1 MKSYLNSDNKELL
14 LLIALIPQITARAA
28 ERMKIG
34 TEHLTGDERRKL
46 NTAGTYL
53 FNVFSSITAR
63 LDEKTCKTLRKQLD
77 ANELRMVPKRTAH
90 SERSAL
96 DEDGLFTIAEYAI
109 NTCNIC
115 KISNHTE
122 CPLYG
127 ALTDANIPLAREP
140 CNGCPYRVED

>member
-34 TEHLTGDERRKL
+34 ASHLSSDERRKL

-53 FNVFSSITAR
+53 FNVFTNIVNR

-77 ANELRMVPKRTAH
+77 ANELRMVPKNTPTL
-90 SERSAL
+90 ERSAL
-96 DEDGLFTIAEYAI
+96 DEDGLYTLAEYAI

-127 ALTDANIPLAREP
+127 ALTDANIPLARER
-140 CNGCPYRVED
+140 CNGCPYRLED

>member
-109 NTCNIC
+109 NTCATCTI
-115 KISNHTE
+115 INHAD

-127 ALTDANIPLAREP
+127 ALTDANIPLARER
-140 CNGCPYRVED
+140 CNGCPYRLED